1 MNRMRGGRPPDS
13 LAREREAERYYVA
26 SSWTLMRRKFVKH
39 RLAVVA
45 WFVLAILYAAA
56 AFAGFAA
63 PYDRIAS
70 RTDFSMAPPTRV
82 RILHEGRLQ
91 APFIYGLT
99 RQRNPE
105 TLLME
110 YQTDPE
116 QRHRIRL
123 FVSGDE
129 YKVLGLLTADKHL
142 FGVEEPGV
150 MFLFG
155 TDQLGRDLF
164 VRSLVGLRN
173 GLGIA
178 AAAVAIMF
186 VVGCALGVI
195 SGYWGRWVDI
205 ILMRITDAQLSIPV
219 IVLAITILSVSRP
232 NAFTVTAVLVLA
244 GWPIY
249 ARVVRSIALAERERE
264 YVRGAKI
271 LGASDLRI
279 AALMISPNILP
290 PIAFVA
296 VLDIARMMIFE
307 ALFGFLGIG
316 IQPPT
321 PTFGNIIADGYKYL
335 VNSWWI
341 PTMPGVFLILTLISI
356 NLMGASLERAR
367 NKLFKGIV

>member
-1 MNRMRGGRPPDS
+1 MAAETETGTKVRGRGESVTRRMFR
-13 LAREREAERYYVA
+13 LAWEMTSFKIGLGVFTLLVGAAIIWPELSPYDPMKISVRERFLPPIFLEGGTWA
-26 SSWTLMRRKFVKH
+26 H
-39 RLAVVA
+39 
-45 WFVLAILYAAA
+45 
-56 AFAGFAA
+56 
-63 PYDRIAS
+63 IA
-70 RTDFSMAPPTRV
+70 
-82 RILHEGRLQ
+82 
-91 APFIYGLT
+91 
-99 RQRNPE
+99 
-105 TLLME
+105 
-110 YQTDPE
+110 
-116 QRHRIRL
+116 
-123 FVSGDE
+123 
-129 YKVLGLLTADKHL
+129 
-142 FGVEEPGV
+142 
-150 MFLFG
+150 G

-186 VVGCALGVI
+186 VVGCTLGVI

-232 NAFTVTAVLVLA
+232 NPFTVTAVLVLA

-279 AALMISPNILP
+279 ATLMIAPNILP

>member
-1 MNRMRGGRPPDS
+1 MAAETGTSSAARGRGESVTRRMFR
-13 LAREREAERYYVA
+13 LAWEMTSFKIGLGVFTLLVGAAIIWPELSPFDPMKISVRERFLPPIFLEGGTWA
-26 SSWTLMRRKFVKH
+26 H
-39 RLAVVA
+39 
-45 WFVLAILYAAA
+45 
-56 AFAGFAA
+56 
-63 PYDRIAS
+63 IA
-70 RTDFSMAPPTRV
+70 
-82 RILHEGRLQ
+82 
-91 APFIYGLT
+91 
-99 RQRNPE
+99 
-105 TLLME
+105 
-110 YQTDPE
+110 
-116 QRHRIRL
+116 
-123 FVSGDE
+123 
-129 YKVLGLLTADKHL
+129 
-142 FGVEEPGV
+142 
-150 MFLFG
+150 G

-232 NAFTVTAVLVLA
+232 NPFTVTAVLVLA

-279 AALMISPNILP
+279 ATLMISPNILP

>member
-1 MNRMRGGRPPDS
+1 MAAETGTSSAARGRGESVTRRMFR
-13 LAREREAERYYVA
+13 LAWEMTSFKIGLGVFIVLVGAAIIWPELSPYDPMKISVRERFLPPIFLEGGTWA
-26 SSWTLMRRKFVKH
+26 H
-39 RLAVVA
+39 
-45 WFVLAILYAAA
+45 
-56 AFAGFAA
+56 
-63 PYDRIAS
+63 IA
-70 RTDFSMAPPTRV
+70 
-82 RILHEGRLQ
+82 
-91 APFIYGLT
+91 
-99 RQRNPE
+99 
-105 TLLME
+105 
-110 YQTDPE
+110 
-116 QRHRIRL
+116 
-123 FVSGDE
+123 
-129 YKVLGLLTADKHL
+129 
-142 FGVEEPGV
+142 
-150 MFLFG
+150 G

-205 ILMRITDAQLSIPV
+205 VLMRITDAQLSIPV

-232 NAFTVTAVLVLA
+232 NPFTVTAVLVLA

>member
-1 MNRMRGGRPPDS
+1 MATETGTSGAARGRGESVTRRMFR
-13 LAREREAERYYVA
+13 LAWEMTSFKIGLGVFIVLVGAAIIWPELSPYDPMKISVRERFLPPIFLEGGTWA
-26 SSWTLMRRKFVKH
+26 H
-39 RLAVVA
+39 LA
-45 WFVLAILYAAA
+45 
-56 AFAGFAA
+56 
-63 PYDRIAS
+63 
-70 RTDFSMAPPTRV
+70 
-82 RILHEGRLQ
+82 
-91 APFIYGLT
+91 
-99 RQRNPE
+99 
-105 TLLME
+105 
-110 YQTDPE
+110 
-116 QRHRIRL
+116 
-123 FVSGDE
+123 
-129 YKVLGLLTADKHL
+129 
-142 FGVEEPGV
+142 
-150 MFLFG
+150 G

-232 NAFTVTAVLVLA
+232 NPFTVTAVLVLA

-271 LGASDLRI
+271 LGASDFRI

>member
-1 MNRMRGGRPPDS
+1 MAAETGTTGRARGRGESVTRRMFR
-13 LAREREAERYYVA
+13 LAWEMTSFKIGLGVFTVLVGAAIIWPELSPYDPMKISVRERFLPPIFLEGGTWA
-26 SSWTLMRRKFVKH
+26 H
-39 RLAVVA
+39 
-45 WFVLAILYAAA
+45 
-56 AFAGFAA
+56 
-63 PYDRIAS
+63 IA
-70 RTDFSMAPPTRV
+70 
-82 RILHEGRLQ
+82 
-91 APFIYGLT
+91 
-99 RQRNPE
+99 
-105 TLLME
+105 
-110 YQTDPE
+110 
-116 QRHRIRL
+116 
-123 FVSGDE
+123 
-129 YKVLGLLTADKHL
+129 
-142 FGVEEPGV
+142 
-150 MFLFG
+150 G

-232 NAFTVTAVLVLA
+232 NPFTVTAVLVLA

>member
-1 MNRMRGGRPPDS
+1 MATETQTGTKVRGRGESVTRRMFR
-13 LAREREAERYYVA
+13 LAWEMTSFKIGFVVFVVLVGAAIVWPELSPYDPMKISVRERFLPPVFLEGGTWA
-26 SSWTLMRRKFVKH
+26 H
-39 RLAVVA
+39 LA
-45 WFVLAILYAAA
+45 
-56 AFAGFAA
+56 
-63 PYDRIAS
+63 
-70 RTDFSMAPPTRV
+70 
-82 RILHEGRLQ
+82 
-91 APFIYGLT
+91 
-99 RQRNPE
+99 
-105 TLLME
+105 
-110 YQTDPE
+110 
-116 QRHRIRL
+116 
-123 FVSGDE
+123 
-129 YKVLGLLTADKHL
+129 
-142 FGVEEPGV
+142 
-150 MFLFG
+150 G

-164 VRSLVGLRN
+164 VRSLMGLRN

-186 VVGCALGVI
+186 VVGCALGVV

-232 NAFTVTAVLVLA
+232 NPFTVTAVLVLA
-244 GWPIY
+244 GWPVY

-279 AALMISPNILP
+279 VALMISPNILP

>member
-1 MNRMRGGRPPDS
+1 MADRDGNGQRTTRGRGESVTRRMFR
-13 LAREREAERYYVA
+13 LAWEMTSFKIGLGVFIVLVGAAIIWPELSPYDPMKISVRERFLPPIFLEGGTWA
-26 SSWTLMRRKFVKH
+26 H
-39 RLAVVA
+39 
-45 WFVLAILYAAA
+45 
-56 AFAGFAA
+56 
-63 PYDRIAS
+63 IA
-70 RTDFSMAPPTRV
+70 
-82 RILHEGRLQ
+82 
-91 APFIYGLT
+91 
-99 RQRNPE
+99 
-105 TLLME
+105 
-110 YQTDPE
+110 
-116 QRHRIRL
+116 
-123 FVSGDE
+123 
-129 YKVLGLLTADKHL
+129 
-142 FGVEEPGV
+142 
-150 MFLFG
+150 G

-186 VVGCALGVI
+186 VLGCALGVI

-205 ILMRITDAQLSIPV
+205 IVMRITDAQLSIPV

-232 NAFTVTAVLVLA
+232 NPFTVTAVLVLA

>member
-1 MNRMRGGRPPDS
+1 MAAETGTSSAARGRGESVTRRMFR
-13 LAREREAERYYVA
+13 LAWEMTSFKIGLGVFTLLVGAAIIWPELSPYDPMKISVRERFLPPIFLEGGTWA
-26 SSWTLMRRKFVKH
+26 H
-39 RLAVVA
+39 LA
-45 WFVLAILYAAA
+45 
-56 AFAGFAA
+56 
-63 PYDRIAS
+63 
-70 RTDFSMAPPTRV
+70 
-82 RILHEGRLQ
+82 
-91 APFIYGLT
+91 
-99 RQRNPE
+99 
-105 TLLME
+105 
-110 YQTDPE
+110 
-116 QRHRIRL
+116 
-123 FVSGDE
+123 
-129 YKVLGLLTADKHL
+129 
-142 FGVEEPGV
+142 
-150 MFLFG
+150 G

-186 VVGCALGVI
+186 VVGCTLGVI

-232 NAFTVTAVLVLA
+232 NPFTVTAVLVLA

-279 AALMISPNILP
+279 ATLMIAPNILP

-367 NKLFKGIV
+367 NKLFQGIV

>member
-1 MNRMRGGRPPDS
+1 MAAETGTSSAARGRGESVTRRMFR
-13 LAREREAERYYVA
+13 LAWEMTSFKIGLGVFTVLVGAAIIWPELSPFDPMKISVRERFLPPIFLEGGTWA
-26 SSWTLMRRKFVKH
+26 H
-39 RLAVVA
+39 
-45 WFVLAILYAAA
+45 
-56 AFAGFAA
+56 
-63 PYDRIAS
+63 IA
-70 RTDFSMAPPTRV
+70 
-82 RILHEGRLQ
+82 
-91 APFIYGLT
+91 
-99 RQRNPE
+99 
-105 TLLME
+105 
-110 YQTDPE
+110 
-116 QRHRIRL
+116 
-123 FVSGDE
+123 
-129 YKVLGLLTADKHL
+129 
-142 FGVEEPGV
+142 
-150 MFLFG
+150 G

-232 NAFTVTAVLVLA
+232 NPFTVTAVLVLA
-244 GWPIY
+244 GWPVY

-279 AALMISPNILP
+279 VALMISPNILP

>member
-1 MNRMRGGRPPDS
+1 MAAETGTSSAARGRGESVTRRMFR
-13 LAREREAERYYVA
+13 LAWEMTSFKIGLGVFVVLVGAAIIWPELSPYDPMKISVRERFLPPIFLEGGTWA
-26 SSWTLMRRKFVKH
+26 H
-39 RLAVVA
+39 LA
-45 WFVLAILYAAA
+45 
-56 AFAGFAA
+56 
-63 PYDRIAS
+63 
-70 RTDFSMAPPTRV
+70 
-82 RILHEGRLQ
+82 
-91 APFIYGLT
+91 
-99 RQRNPE
+99 
-105 TLLME
+105 
-110 YQTDPE
+110 
-116 QRHRIRL
+116 
-123 FVSGDE
+123 
-129 YKVLGLLTADKHL
+129 
-142 FGVEEPGV
+142 
-150 MFLFG
+150 G

-232 NAFTVTAVLVLA
+232 NPFTVTAVLVLA

>member
-1 MNRMRGGRPPDS
+1 MAAETGTSSAARGRGESVTRRMFR
-13 LAREREAERYYVA
+13 LAWEMTSFKIGLGVFTLLVGAAIIWPELSPYDPMKISVRERFLPPIFLEGGTWA
-26 SSWTLMRRKFVKH
+26 H
-39 RLAVVA
+39 
-45 WFVLAILYAAA
+45 
-56 AFAGFAA
+56 
-63 PYDRIAS
+63 IA
-70 RTDFSMAPPTRV
+70 
-82 RILHEGRLQ
+82 
-91 APFIYGLT
+91 
-99 RQRNPE
+99 
-105 TLLME
+105 
-110 YQTDPE
+110 
-116 QRHRIRL
+116 
-123 FVSGDE
+123 
-129 YKVLGLLTADKHL
+129 
-142 FGVEEPGV
+142 
-150 MFLFG
+150 G

-205 ILMRITDAQLSIPV
+205 VLMRITDAQLSIPV

-232 NAFTVTAVLVLA
+232 NPFTVTAVLVLA

-279 AALMISPNILP
+279 ATLMISPNILP

>member
-1 MNRMRGGRPPDS
+1 MAAETGTSSAPRGRGESVTRRMFR
-13 LAREREAERYYVA
+13 LAWEMTSFKIGLGVFTLLVGAAIIWPELSPYDPMKISVRERFLPPIFLEGGTWA
-26 SSWTLMRRKFVKH
+26 H
-39 RLAVVA
+39 
-45 WFVLAILYAAA
+45 
-56 AFAGFAA
+56 
-63 PYDRIAS
+63 IA
-70 RTDFSMAPPTRV
+70 
-82 RILHEGRLQ
+82 
-91 APFIYGLT
+91 
-99 RQRNPE
+99 
-105 TLLME
+105 
-110 YQTDPE
+110 
-116 QRHRIRL
+116 
-123 FVSGDE
+123 
-129 YKVLGLLTADKHL
+129 
-142 FGVEEPGV
+142 
-150 MFLFG
+150 G

-205 ILMRITDAQLSIPV
+205 IIMRITDAQLSIPV

-232 NAFTVTAVLVLA
+232 NPFTVTAVLVLA

-279 AALMISPNILP
+279 ATLMISPNILP

>member
-1 MNRMRGGRPPDS
+1 MAAETGTTGTKRGRGESVTRRMFR
-13 LAREREAERYYVA
+13 LAWEMTSFKIGLGVFVVLVGAAIIWPELSPYDPMKISVRERFLPPIFLEGGTWA
-26 SSWTLMRRKFVKH
+26 H
-39 RLAVVA
+39 
-45 WFVLAILYAAA
+45 
-56 AFAGFAA
+56 
-63 PYDRIAS
+63 IA
-70 RTDFSMAPPTRV
+70 
-82 RILHEGRLQ
+82 
-91 APFIYGLT
+91 
-99 RQRNPE
+99 
-105 TLLME
+105 
-110 YQTDPE
+110 
-116 QRHRIRL
+116 
-123 FVSGDE
+123 
-129 YKVLGLLTADKHL
+129 
-142 FGVEEPGV
+142 
-150 MFLFG
+150 G

-232 NAFTVTAVLVLA
+232 NPFTVTAVLVLA

>member
-1 MNRMRGGRPPDS
+1 MAAETGTSSAARGRGESVTRRMFR
-13 LAREREAERYYVA
+13 LAWEMTSFKIGLGVFTVLVGAAIIWPEISPYDPMKISVRERFLPPIFLEGGTWA
-26 SSWTLMRRKFVKH
+26 H
-39 RLAVVA
+39 
-45 WFVLAILYAAA
+45 
-56 AFAGFAA
+56 
-63 PYDRIAS
+63 IA
-70 RTDFSMAPPTRV
+70 
-82 RILHEGRLQ
+82 
-91 APFIYGLT
+91 
-99 RQRNPE
+99 
-105 TLLME
+105 
-110 YQTDPE
+110 
-116 QRHRIRL
+116 
-123 FVSGDE
+123 
-129 YKVLGLLTADKHL
+129 
-142 FGVEEPGV
+142 
-150 MFLFG
+150 G

-205 ILMRITDAQLSIPV
+205 VLMRITDAQLSIPV

-232 NAFTVTAVLVLA
+232 NPFTVTAVLVLA

>member
-1 MNRMRGGRPPDS
+1 MAAGTETGGTRGARGESVTRRMFR
-13 LAREREAERYYVA
+13 LAWEMTSFKIGLGVFTVLVGAALIWPELSPFDPMKISVRERFLPPVFLEGG
-26 SSWTLMRRKFVKH
+26 SWVH
-39 RLAVVA
+39 LA
-45 WFVLAILYAAA
+45 
-56 AFAGFAA
+56 
-63 PYDRIAS
+63 
-70 RTDFSMAPPTRV
+70 
-82 RILHEGRLQ
+82 
-91 APFIYGLT
+91 
-99 RQRNPE
+99 
-105 TLLME
+105 
-110 YQTDPE
+110 
-116 QRHRIRL
+116 
-123 FVSGDE
+123 
-129 YKVLGLLTADKHL
+129 
-142 FGVEEPGV
+142 
-150 MFLFG
+150 G

-164 VRSLVGLRN
+164 VRSLMGLRN

-186 VVGCALGVI
+186 VVGCTLGVI

-232 NAFTVTAVLVLA
+232 NPFTVTAVLVLA

-335 VNSWWI
+335 VNYWWI
-341 PTMPGVFLILTLISI
+341 PTMPGVFLIITLISI

>member
-1 MNRMRGGRPPDS
+1 MAAETGTSSVVRGRGESVTRRMFR
-13 LAREREAERYYVA
+13 LAWEMASFKIGLGVFTVLVGAAIIWPELSPFDPMKISVRERFLPPVFLEGGT
-26 SSWTLMRRKFVKH
+26 WTH
-39 RLAVVA
+39 LA
-45 WFVLAILYAAA
+45 
-56 AFAGFAA
+56 
-63 PYDRIAS
+63 
-70 RTDFSMAPPTRV
+70 
-82 RILHEGRLQ
+82 
-91 APFIYGLT
+91 
-99 RQRNPE
+99 
-105 TLLME
+105 
-110 YQTDPE
+110 
-116 QRHRIRL
+116 
-123 FVSGDE
+123 
-129 YKVLGLLTADKHL
+129 
-142 FGVEEPGV
+142 
-150 MFLFG
+150 G

-186 VVGCALGVI
+186 VVGCTLGVI
-195 SGYWGRWVDI
+195 SGYWGRWVDV

-232 NAFTVTAVLVLA
+232 NPFTVTAVLVLA

-271 LGASDLRI
+271 LGASDFRI